1 MIVQGDKALTRLANK
16 QFEILGMKIKF
27 SDIPDNGVVTY
38 KDGKKEKKDY
48 WYNVYK
54 FTEEQE
60 KQWRDWA
67 LAELR
72 KICSEEEVTRSVFR
86 ELELLYGFSIRYI
99 KKGEL
104 F

>member
-16 QFEILGMKIKF
+16 QFEIIGEKMKF

-38 KDGKKEKKDY
+38 KVGKKEKTDY

-54 FTEEQE
+54 FTEAQE
-60 KQWRDWA
+60 EQWRNWA

-72 KICSEEEVTRSVFR
+72 KLCSEEEVVKNIFR
-86 ELELLYGFSIRYI
+86 EFELLYGFVTRYT
-99 KKGEL
+99 KKGML